1 MSCYYLL
8 YGITIHTVHVIYRRQ
23 DTGTYDSYD
32 FWKRSKFL
40 LSISTSHVKM
50 LCSTWNSMRLLAH
63 QASAPLCS
71 TSNFF
76 SLFVPTTQFLER
88 RHIAWGSDSCPFLVT
103 KMIILVVMLQL
114 TKVEIN
120 ALRPSSSIFCQD
132 VYSLAFTFL
141 WLCYCYSHRRFFA
154 LIHFCLESPMYLYSA
169 HTFFWLPSEPS
180 MPPECNIE
188 KT

>member
-120 ALRPSSSIFCQD
+120 ALLPLSPPSLHPFFVKTSTAWLSLFCGSATVIAID
-132 VYSLAFTFL
+132 AF
-141 WLCYCYSHRRFFA
+141 
-154 LIHFCLESPMYLYSA
+154 
-169 HTFFWLPSEPS
+169 LP
-180 MPPECNIE
+180 
-188 KT
+188 